1 MNKADRVKLIY
12 FFSISLLIFLYGCI
26 DTNVQ
31 VIPSSFDFRSQLK
44 VVNLTSLGGA
54 ATVKVLDNTKKVV
67 VTVSALNVGDEY
79 PGSGTAFID
88 IPAGTH
94 TFISSFANISK
105 TIDTVVQSLDSDK
118 KVRLFLIEKADS
130 TRKLIS
136 CFQRYTTQTKG
147 SAYGKGLYPADS
159 ACVLFFNGASDISIA
174 AIEVKGTTGSATVF
188 DSTITISKELST
200 GQASA
205 YYKLKIASNYA
216 ITFKDPDGN
225 SSAVATF
232 TPQSQGRY
240 SAVVYGSKSAT
251 YKSKVYTDD

>member
-44 VVNLTSLGGA
+44 IVNLASLGGA
-54 ATVKVLDNTKKVV
+54 ATIKVLDNTKKVV
-67 VTVSALNVGDEY
+67 ATASALNVGDEY

-94 TFISSFANISK
+94 TFIGSFANISK
-105 TIDTVVQSLDSDK
+105 IDTVVQSLDSDK
-118 KVRLFLIEKADS
+118 KVRLFLIENADS
-130 TRKLIS
+130 TRKLVS

-147 SAYGKGLYPADS
+147 SAYGKGLYPVDS
-159 ACVLFFNGASDISIA
+159 ACVLFFNGARDISVA
-174 AIEVKGTTGSATVF
+174 AIEVKGTTGSTTVF
-188 DSTITISKELST
+188 DSTITFSTALST
-200 GQASA
+200 GQAFA
-205 YYKLKIASNYA
+205 YVKLKIASNYA
-216 ITFKDPDGN
+216 ITFIDPDGN
-225 SSAVATF
+225 LSAVATF

-240 SAVVYGSKSAT
+240 SAVIYGSKSAT

>member
-1 MNKADRVKLIY
+1 MNKADKVKLIY

-44 VVNLTSLGGA
+44 IVNLASQGGA
-54 ATVKVLDNTKKVV
+54 VTAKILDNKKQVV
-67 VTVSALNVGDEY
+67 ASTSGLNVGDEY
-79 PGSGTAFID
+79 PGSGVSFLD

-94 TFISSFANISK
+94 TFIASFANSAK
-105 TIDTVVQSLDSDK
+105 PDTVTESLDSDK
-118 KVRLFLIEKADS
+118 KVRLFVVEDASGRPSLVK
-130 TRKLIS
+130 
-136 CFQRYTTQTKG
+136 CFQRYTTQLKG

-159 ACVLFFNGASDISIA
+159 VSILFFNGGSDTTLDQ
-174 AIEVKGTTGSATVF
+174 IEVKGTNGTTTVF
-188 DSTITISKELST
+188 DSTITLSTALTT

-205 YYKLKIASNYA
+205 YFKLKVAPNYA
-216 ITFKDPDGN
+216 ITFISTDG
-225 SSAVATF
+225 SLSTVATF
-232 TPQSQGRY
+232 TPLAQSRY

>member
-44 VVNLTSLGGA
+44 IVNLASKSGA
-54 ATVKVLDNTKKVV
+54 ATFVILDNSKK
-67 VTVSALNVGDEY
+67 TVASFNGLNVGDEY
-79 PGSGTAFID
+79 PASGSAFLD

-94 TFISSFANISK
+94 TIIGSFANVAK
-105 TIDTVVQSLDSDK
+105 PDTAIGSLDSDK
-118 KVRLFLIEKADS
+118 KVRIFLYEKADGS
-130 TRKLIS
+130 LGSSK
-136 CFQRYTTQTKG
+136 CFERYTTQLKG
-147 SAYGKGLYPADS
+147 SAYGTGLYPKDS
-159 ACVLFFNGASDISIA
+159 TCIMFFNGASDTSVA
-174 AIEVKGTTGSATVF
+174 SIEVKGTSGSATVF
-188 DSTITISKELST
+188 DSTITLSTALST

-205 YYKLKIASNYA
+205 YLKLKIASNYA
-216 ITFKDPDGN
+216 ITFIGPDGN
-225 SSAVATF
+225 LSAVATF
-232 TPQSQGRY
+232 TPQSQSRY